1 MRRKTLPESTP
12 FNLEDFQVG
21 LLRAARRCTHNL
33 LWQLEPTDIDP
44 GISSALL
51 FDRIDETR
59 RKLGK
64 ISTRLWEWR
73 AELKS
78 MLSNTL
84 TADEAVSVEFM
95 LLFPALQLTRG
106 QDEEDYQNRAE
117 AEEKVDILLDF
128 YRQIMSVFARNT

>member
-1 MRRKTLPESTP
+1 MRRKTSPESTP

-21 LLRAARRCTHNL
+21 LLRAARRCTHKL

-44 GISSALL
+44 GIISALL

-59 RKLGK
+59 RKLDK

-84 TADEAVSVEFM
+84 TADEAVSAEF
-95 LLFPALQLTRG
+95 LLWFPALQLTRG